1 MERILLVR
9 THAIGD
15 VLLTTP
21 AVKAA
26 RKIYPDAKIDY
37 LTTKWSKEAIT
48 LNPNIDEIIAVDD
61 DVFFSK
67 NPTKII
73 KLVKELKK
81 RNYDRIYA
89 FHRSKKIHL
98 LCKLIGNKV
107 TGISDGDFNP
117 FLDEKIVLKRENSNY
132 VADDYL
138 KMFNI
143 EIENS
148 SLEFYWSKEDEIFID
163 NLIGDLR
170 FVCVAPGGAHNPA
183 ESVWQK
189 LWKVENFIKVIKY
202 LKNRKE
208 KVIIVGGK
216 SDEKICKEIEEKC
229 EILNLCGKL
238 TLKHL
243 GVLLKRSKFL
253 LTNDSAPLHIAV
265 AVNTP
270 VIGLFG
276 PTSPDVLLPKRENII
291 AIRSDAEC
299 SPCYV
304 NRRFKGCKKPI
315 CMDMITTDK
324 VISVIEKKF
333 Y

>member
-1 MERILLVR
+1 MHHPCIYHKKEGIKSDNCVYFTRISKKILIIKLG
-9 THAIGD
+9 AAGD
-15 VLLTTP
+15 VIRTTP
-21 AVKAA
+21 ILRKL

-163 NLIGDLR
+163 NFPVSDFSLAWKSG
-170 FVCVAPGGAHNPA
+170 
-183 ESVWQK
+183 QK
-189 LWKVENFIKVIKY
+189 EN
-202 LKNRKE
+202 
-208 KVIIVGGK
+208 G
-216 SDEKICKEIEEKC
+216 
-229 EILNLCGKL
+229 
-238 TLKHL
+238 
-243 GVLLKRSKFL
+243 
-253 LTNDSAPLHIAV
+253 
-265 AVNTP
+265 
-270 VIGLFG
+270 
-276 PTSPDVLLPKRENII
+276 EN
-291 AIRSDAEC
+291 
-299 SPCYV
+299 
-304 NRRFKGCKKPI
+304 
-315 CMDMITTDK
+315 
-324 VISVIEKKF
+324 
-333 Y
+333 